1 MSDFDPS
8 PLPRGSLRDASPP
21 PWRRSGRRPSPALGG
36 NTGPA
41 GGGQLALGGP
51 GETDPAGDK
60 ERARAAPGNI
70 PRAMAGIAGLS
81 AIGTVLSRLTG
92 LGRTIV
98 AGSAL
103 GINGVSDAYNL
114 ANTTPNII
122 YDLVLGGVLAGT
134 LVPVFVAALA
144 DDEERG
150 WEAISAVCTAIVAV
164 LGVITVVFYAAAPL
178 IIRFYTLTSTG
189 GATGAERAIATSL
202 LYLFVPQLALY
213 GLVAVVTSIL
223 AARRSYAAP
232 MYTPVLNNVIVI
244 GVLVVFAATVATV
257 TPAAVQ
263 KDGPAVTLLGVG
275 TTAGVAAMAVA
286 LLPALRRAGVRLRW
300 VWNPRHPACRRI
312 LRLSGWTAGFVVA
325 NQVAYLVIILVAN
338 HRAGDY
344 SAYSYAYQFFLLP
357 HGIWVVSLLGP
368 METEM
373 ALRWQAGD
381 RVGARRHLLEA
392 LWLGMV
398 LIVPAGL
405 GYAALARP
413 AISLVLQHGN
423 VGAAGARATSDALA
437 VFALGL
443 PTFSLYA
450 VLMRSYQAMQDTRSM
465 FKVYALENALNV
477 ALALALYPHFGIR
490 GLAASWS
497 LAYAGGAA
505 AALWHQSRR
514 LEGMGGRAMT
524 MAVRRVVAAAA
535 AAGAAA
541 WVVSAA
547 VAQAPGGATQAGN
560 AARVLF
566 AGGTGVSVYLVAAR
580 VLRFRETRHLL
591 QLRRGQQ
598 C

>member
-1 MSDFDPS
+1 MSELDPS
-8 PLPRGSLRDASPP
+8 PLPPGSLQVVPPP
-21 PWRRSGRRPSPALGG
+21 PWRRSHRPAAP
-36 NTGPA
+36 T
-41 GGGQLALGGP
+41 GGQK
-51 GETDPAGDK
+51 TDLTRSEGTAPAT
-60 ERARAAPGNI
+60 PGNI

-81 AIGTVLSRLTG
+81 ALGTVLSRLTG

-144 DDEERG
+144 EDEERG
-150 WEAISAVCTAIVAV
+150 WEAISAVCTAIAAV
-164 LGVITVVFYAAAPL
+164 LAVITVVFYAAAPL
-178 IIRFYTLTSTG
+178 IIRFYTLTSSG
-189 GATGAERAIATSL
+189 GGTGAERAIATSL

-223 AARRSYAAP
+223 AAKRRYAAP

-244 GVLVVFAATVATV
+244 GVFLAFAATVATV
-257 TPAAVQ
+257 TPAAVRR
-263 KDGPAVTLLGVG
+263 DGGAVTLLGLG

-286 LLPALRRAGVRLRW
+286 LFPALRRAGVRLRW

-325 NQVAYLVIILVAN
+325 NQLAYLVIILVAN
-338 HRAGDY
+338 HRPGDY

-373 ALRWQAGD
+373 ARCWQSGD
-381 RVGARRHLLEA
+381 LAGARRHLIEA

-405 GYAALARP
+405 GYAALSRP

-437 VFALGL
+437 AFALGL
-443 PTFSLYA
+443 PTFGLYA

-477 ALALALYPHFGIR
+477 ALALVLYPHFGIG

-505 AALWHQSRR
+505 VALWHQSRR

-524 MAVRRVVAAAA
+524 MAVRRVAAASA
-535 AAGAAA
+535 AASAAA
-541 WVVSAA
+541 WAVSAI
-547 VAQAPGGATQAGN
+547 VARAPGGSSQPGN
-560 AARVLF
+560 AARVLC
-566 AGGTGVSVYLVAAR
+566 AGGAGVSVYLIAAR

-591 QLRRGQQ
+591 RLQRGQQ